1 MVDMLKPSGQ
11 ITTRHNHS
19 AILQRMLVI
28 FLKSEVEYTD
38 LPIVVFQIFAYLI
51 IYGYLNLTD
60 LIRT

>member
-1 MVDMLKPSGQ
+1 
-11 ITTRHNHS
+11 
-19 AILQRMLVI
+19 MLVI